1 MKRLNIATLVAVMAI
16 SAAYAQ
22 SMVEDVD
29 GDGVYSKEELMVV
42 YPALTDEVFAEI
54 DANDD
59 GAVDAEE
66 LAAAQEAE
74 ASLYAQ

>member
-42 YPALTDEVFAEI
+42 YPALTDEVFAEV

-59 GAVDAEE
+59 GAIDAEE
-66 LAAAQEAE
+66 LAAAQEAGLL
-74 ASLYAQ
+74 AI

>member
-66 LAAAQEAE
+66 LAAAQEAGLL
-74 ASLYAQ
+74 AI